1 MRRSLLALSLLPL
14 LSFAPAC
21 DTGDDD
27 ATSDEAFRAG
37 TDVNMQLTE
46 SGGGDEGTVIWDIQ
60 EAGVYAGDAS
70 EGNQIMEL
78 VGNDIYANGQLTCTV
93 ENAYLNG
100 RIVMGAGTDEILFT
114 VYENE
119 VYLGELDVNK
129 LTPSTKR
136 RHADQL
142 LLTFGG
148 SDVYWGNYASQFLS
162 ANADLES
169 ASDGRKLL
177 IAALVEGHCGS
188 KGLP

>member
-1 MRRSLLALSLLPL
+1 MRRSLLALSLLPV

-27 ATSDEAFRAG
+27 ATSDQAFRTG

-46 SGGGDEGTVIWDIQ
+46 SGEGGDNGTVIWDIQ
-60 EAGVYAGDAS
+60 EAGVYAGEAS

-78 VGNDIYANGQLTCTV
+78 VGNEIYANGELTCTV

-100 RIVMGAGTDEILFT
+100 RVVMGAGDEVLFT

-119 VYLGELDVNK
+119 VYLGEIDAKRLGPK
-129 LTPSTKR
+129 TKR
-136 RHADQL
+136 RFADQL
-142 LLTFGG
+142 LLTFDG
-148 SDVYWGNYASQFLS
+148 SDVHWGHYDGEFLS